1 MNLTADSPSKPS
13 APPAPLARKL
23 LFSAGGIMALIVAML
38 AWNGLALKDAALEQA
53 GLAAASSAL
62 KAAEEARMFYA
73 REIVPKASA
82 KGVHIQ
88 HDYKGKNDAI
98 PVPATLIRALADSDK
113 SGNGL
118 RLYSRQPFAF
128 RKGDETRLD
137 PFEAEALAWLEKNPG
152 GTFHRIERRD
162 GAPVM
167 RLAKADVMVSET
179 CTTCHNSHPDSP
191 KRDWKVGD
199 VRGALA
205 VSIPIGAMESQIVG
219 RFGTA
224 ALLLAAC
231 VAIGAALFYWVAR
244 GVRRPLESVVAA
256 AEFAAQNDDFSREVP
271 VGGTRET
278 ARAGQALNDLLRKFR
293 AIIADAKQSSERIAD
308 ASRALATASDQV
320 TRSSAAQAESS
331 SSVAAAVEQASVSV
345 GETAANARNANEI
358 VNKARAGVEAALTEM
373 ATTVGHVNGIA
384 RLIRTSGES
393 VGLLEQSSNKIGGIV
408 QVIKEIADQTNLL
421 ALNAAI
427 EAARAGEQ
435 GRGFA
440 VVADEVRGLAERTA
454 KATQEIATLID
465 DIQSQI
471 GVTVK
476 GMQQANEQTA
486 DSLSLVHSTEAAL
499 QGIGRDSGAV
509 SSNVQ
514 SIADAIREQ
523 DAAIQQVAGNIER
536 IAQMT
541 EENSAAA
548 AASSETASR
557 LDDLAGQLRG
567 SVTRY
572 RV

>member
-1 MNLTADSPSKPS
+1 MSLTADASSKSS
-13 APPAPLARKL
+13 APAAPLARKL

-38 AWNGLALKDAALEQA
+38 AWNGLALKEAALEQA

-62 KAAEEARMFYA
+62 KAAEEARIFYA

-82 KGVHIQ
+82 KGVQIQ
-88 HDYKGKNDAI
+88 HDFKGRNDSI
-98 PVPATLIRALADSDK
+98 PVPATLIRALAESDT

-128 RKGDETRLD
+128 RKGEETRLD
-137 PFEAEALAWLEKNPG
+137 AFEAEALAWLEKNPG

-162 GAPVM
+162 GMPVM
-167 RLAKADVMVSET
+167 RLAKADVMASET
-179 CTTCHNSHPDSP
+179 CTNCHNSHPDSP
-191 KRDWKVGD
+191 RRDWKVGD

-244 GVRRPLESVVAA
+244 GVRRPLEAVVAA
-256 AEFAAQNDDFSREVP
+256 AEFAAQNDDFSRDAP

-358 VNKARAGVEAALTEM
+358 VNKARAGVESALAEM
-373 ATTVGHVNGIA
+373 AATVGRVNGIA
-384 RLIRTSGES
+384 ELIRTSGES